1 MSFIPMGFYK
11 APAGGYTPTDTD
23 AIAYISEVE
32 TQGGTLSDTDKEAVD
47 DLYIGLKAD
56 SIYTKLKLMY
66 PFMGG
71 TPDSHTINGISP
83 IDVDSTITW
92 QIALTGS
99 ANHDSA
105 GITIPAG
112 TEGAGDINDAPSD
125 VLTDIDNASFGWY
138 YSDAVSANGFVIGQS
153 ACSVCSGVRFQ
164 AYHETNGTSTGQ
176 VYSAFGNA
184 TFATKNTNPS
194 PPLGMWIGSRT
205 SSTLITLYQNG
216 SSVGTSVESNSGAS
230 LNTNSFIFFNA
241 DAYPANGNEVRGT
254 FGFLFVGEGL
264 NGTQAGNMNS
274 RISTFLTA
282 IGR

>member
-1 MSFIPMGFYK
+1 MFIPFGFM
-11 APAGGYTPTDTD
+11 AGESGYTPTDTD

-32 TQGGTLSDTDKEAVD
+32 TQGGTLSDTDKEAID

-83 IDVDSTITW
+83 TDADSTITW

-105 GITIPAG
+105 GITIPAS
-112 TEGAGDINDAPSD
+112 TEGAGTITDSPSTILTDINDASW
-125 VLTDIDNASFGWY
+125 GYY
-138 YSDAVSANGFVIGQS
+138 YSNAVDANGFIIGQS
-153 ACSVCSGVRFQ
+153 ASSVGTGIRFQ
-164 AYHETNGTSTGQ
+164 AYHETNGTTTGV

-184 TFATKNTNPS
+184 TFASYNNGAT
-194 PPLGMWIGSRT
+194 PLGMWIGSRT
-205 SSTLITLYQNG
+205 SSTSVVLYKNG
-216 SSVGTSVESNSGAS
+216 SSVGSSGESNTGAS
-230 LNTNSFIFFNA
+230 LNTNSFVFFNA
-241 DAYPANGNEVRGT
+241 DTYGAGTTNEVRGT

-264 NGTQAGNMNS
+264 NGTQAGNMDS

-282 IGR
+282 VGR